1 MKAWNAA
8 GIEEIVLALLA
19 LVPPALVL
27 LLLKVRLPLK
37 DLTAAT
43 ISQGVVAELVSLHL
57 WQTCGRLGRKIGLAM
72 TSFIFLLLSSFLA
85 WIIKNPDPDWT
96 SRIDTGSEADF
107 NLYKKW
113 ATETSARLQITG
125 ITCLVIGWVTFPLI
139 VCQVFYQKEYVAN
152 IVSNHLAK
160 GKEENLTE
168 EKDPFG
174 AADEADEENGEK
186 EEEELRE
193 EKEDSKEKE
202 VNEEKEVTKENVA
215 AKEMEVNKDM
225 EVRRKGVDGE

>member
-113 ATETSARLQITG
+113 ATETSVRLQITG